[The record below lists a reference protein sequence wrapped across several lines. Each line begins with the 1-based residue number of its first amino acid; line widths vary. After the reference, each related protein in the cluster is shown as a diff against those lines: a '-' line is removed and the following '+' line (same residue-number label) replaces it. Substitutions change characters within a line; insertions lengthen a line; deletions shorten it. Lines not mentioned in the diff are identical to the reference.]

1 MSGSSPPPLR
11 LFLDRCTQG
20 TRFVAEIRRLV
31 ADVETINDRY
41 GVRPAERVRD
51 PTWIAD
57 ATRAGR
63 ILLGADQN
71 ILRNRFERHAVCRNA
86 ARYILY
92 GNGNMPISMMVEL
105 FAANLPYIRNLT
117 AVEGPWVYRIA
128 QHGIDRR
135 HLNCSDL
142 EW

>member
-11 LFLDRCTQG
+11 LFPDRCTQG
-20 TRFVAEIRRLV
+20 TVFVAEIRRLV

-51 PTWIAD
+51 ATW
-57 ATRAGR
+57 R
-63 ILLGADQN
+63 I
-71 ILRNRFERHAVCRNA
+71 ERHAVCRNA
-86 ARYILY
+86 ARYILF
-92 GNGNMPISMMVEL
+92 GNGNMPISMMIKL
-105 FAANLPYIRNLT
+105 FAVNLPFIRSLT

-135 HLNCSDL
+135 RLNCSDL
-142 EW
+142 EG